1 MPVWEEELKRFEPVI
16 RRLSTLALLGKKII
30 VQGKE
35 NFVRSGPNIIL
46 GNHVGTYKDVALLFR
61 VVPRAIFFTAN
72 RQIFSKEEF
81 NQLIRKHLQ
90 RHLKNVGL
98 FINLLLN
105 PLKAW
110 FVQYVSANIA
120 RIGTIPVD
128 LVNGSRETR
137 KLIEEY
143 LRQGKAVIALQGRGR
158 VKPKDPNPYVP
169 SFRRGVSAIA
179 YNLYAAEGLVV
190 PVTPLAIFGTQ
201 QPFLIPTTVKVKVGE
216 PMVVTDFW
224 ARDAATTIE
233 NFRLALENRVKLL
246 LYSLIR

>member
-1 MPVWEEELKRFEPVI
+1 MPVWEEELKKFEPVI
-16 RRLSTLALLGKKII
+16 RRLSALALLGKKVE
-30 VQGKE
+30 VQGEE

-105 PLKAW
+105 PLKAL
-110 FVQYVSANIA
+110 FVQYVSSNIA

-137 KLIEEY
+137 RLIEEY
-143 LRQGKAVIALQGRGR
+143 LRQGRAVIALQGRGR
-158 VKPKDPNPYVP
+158 VKPRDPNPYVP
-169 SFRRGVSAIA
+169 VFRRGVAAIA
-179 YNLYAAEGLVV
+179 YNLYAADGLVV

-201 QPFLIPTTVKVKVGE
+201 RPFLIPTTVKVRVSE
-216 PMVVTDFW
+216 PMVVTDFLAAD
-224 ARDAATTIE
+224 ARATIE
-233 NFRLALENRVKLL
+233 NFRQALENRVKSLF
-246 LYSLIR
+246 YTLIR